1 MPADIDITNGIIL
14 DPAQNLYG
22 AGTLQIRNGRIT
34 GILSREPKVD
44 GGRRIDTSFCDVSIL
59 KIEDGEFPGRDC
71 EGVEQI
77 MARRFVPVATVR
89 AGKLMTLS

>member
-1 MPADIDITNGIIL
+1 MAADIG
-14 DPAQNLYG
+14 
-22 AGTLQIRNGRIT
+22 
-34 GILSREPKVD
+34 SREP
-44 GGRRIDTSFCDVSIL
+44 GTCGDVSIL

-89 AGKLMTLS
+89 EGNLMTLS